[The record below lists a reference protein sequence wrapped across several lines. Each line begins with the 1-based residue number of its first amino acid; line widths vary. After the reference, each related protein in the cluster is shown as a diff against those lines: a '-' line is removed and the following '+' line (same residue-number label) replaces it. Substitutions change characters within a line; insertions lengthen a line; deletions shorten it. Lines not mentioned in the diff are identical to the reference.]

1 MKAEKYT
8 PSAQRAL
15 RRLGNALQIARK
27 KRRMTVEDFAE
38 RVGVAKGT
46 IIRLEK
52 GDAGVS
58 IGTLAMAFL
67 ALGELHRLEDI
78 IDVSR
83 DDAGLLLD
91 QSRLPERVRNP
102 RPPAGR
108 STDGD
113 DEPGPGGFAF

>member
-1 MKAEKYT
+1 M
-8 PSAQRAL
+8 
-15 RRLGNALQIARK
+15 
-27 KRRMTVEDFAE
+27 
-38 RVGVAKGT
+38 GVAKGT
-46 IIRLEK
+46 VIRLEK

-91 QSRLPERVRNP
+91 QSRLPERIRTPKAPAP
-102 RPPAGR
+102 RRPH
-108 STDGD
+108 DDD
-113 DEPGPGGFAF
+113 DEPGPGGFSF